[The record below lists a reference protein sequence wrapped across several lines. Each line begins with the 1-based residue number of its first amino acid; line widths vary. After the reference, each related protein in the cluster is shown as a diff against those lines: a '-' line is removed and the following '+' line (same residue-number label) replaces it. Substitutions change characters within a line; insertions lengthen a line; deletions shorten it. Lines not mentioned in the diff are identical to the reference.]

1 MPEDIQINW
10 SKVQNIFESVTERM
24 GQNPDRPAIG
34 APKAKVRVIKE
45 GLFEATAEGHTF
57 QIAEPVERGGTNFG
71 PSPTETMLGALAG
84 CTNIIA
90 HKCAAKNGVTFQDFS
105 VEIKSSFDRRGVTLQ
120 DEIDVPFENIDVI
133 IDVTTDADDASMDLV
148 KSDLP
153 KYCPVS
159 KVLQQAGSNVT
170 DVWNITKA

>member
-1 MPEDIQINW
+1 MAEVKDKN
-10 SKVQNIFESVTERM
+10 VVTLRLEASCPSHART
-24 GQNPDRPAIG
+24 DVL
-34 APKAKVRVIKE
+34 VRDMELTID
-45 GLFEATAEGHTF
+45 
-57 QIAEPVERGGTNFG
+57 EPVERGGTNLG

-84 CTNIIA
+84 CTNVIA
-90 HKCAAKNGVTFQDFS
+90 HKCAAKNGVTFQSFY

-133 IDVTTDADDASMDLV
+133 IDVITDADDASMDLV
-148 KSDLP
+148 KSDLT

-159 KVLQQAGSNVT
+159 KVFRQAGSNVT